1 MSGYDRHTLPDA
13 DLTLALETFV
23 RMVGD
28 LMGDELVSVVLYGS
42 ICFDDLAP
50 GYGDLDFIAVVADDL
65 TDDQRRGLVDLRKQV
80 RGAEASIYEHMLEGA
95 FLPRAM
101 LDPSVPGRALWWG
114 TSGERDWGSNALG
127 WLVLHVIRERGIVIW
142 GEDVRKEVPY
152 ARRMDLLEDVR
163 AACRSMREHGCG
175 GTLHSVDWLLTA
187 ARLLLWLREGKL
199 SSKTEAA
206 RWGALN
212 AAGTWRELLPRAS
225 ELRRR
230 PELSGAPG
238 ATEWLAELSE
248 PILQACSELEQALLE
263 SEREA

>member
-1 MSGYDRHTLPDA
+1 VSGYDRHTLPDA

-28 LMGDELVSVVLYGS
+28 LMGDGLVSVVLYGS

-114 TSGERDWGSNALG
+114 TSGERDCGSNALG

-187 ARLLLWLREGKL
+187 
-199 SSKTEAA
+199 
-206 RWGALN
+206 
-212 AAGTWRELLPRAS
+212 GTWRELLPRAS
-225 ELRRR
+225 EMRRR
-230 PELSGAPG
+230 PQLAGSPG
-238 ATEWLAELSE
+238 ATAWLAELSE